1 MINKNEKSLINA
13 IKFFPIF
20 FVIII
25 SSSITV
31 FLYFEKQ
38 TELKKEQEYIKAEF
52 IKQNEEEV
60 KKQVENLYTFITRV
74 QKKTEDKSYSI
85 QVTFSTPTK
94 GQLSKSLATI
104 IISYPNSNIALET
117 ANPIPLFPPVINT
130 FFDIIFP

>member
-25 SSSITV
+25 SSSITL

-74 QKKTEDKSYSI
+74 QKKTEDKLKESI
-85 QVTFSTPTK
+85 RQKV
-94 GQLSKSLATI
+94 LEA
-104 IISYPNSNIALET
+104 NNIALRIYNENKDT
-117 ANPIPLFPPVINT
+117 KIKIQNLKMK
-130 FFDIIFP
+130 